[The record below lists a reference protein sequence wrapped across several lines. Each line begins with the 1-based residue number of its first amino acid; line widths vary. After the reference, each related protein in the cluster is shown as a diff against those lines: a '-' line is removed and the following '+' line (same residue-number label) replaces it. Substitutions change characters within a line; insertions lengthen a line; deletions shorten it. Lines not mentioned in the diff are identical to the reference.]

1 MGRCKGAGDHKGR
14 WLCKG
19 CAAPHVGEVARAQ
32 LPNGVRCYQQK
43 GVVLQRCAASIGL
56 LLSAAFVYLAHTA
69 VGERQRKAESLL
81 AASLF
86 FTLCHVA
93 ATNGKLPHEVE
104 SAAERE
110 AATAEAQAAA
120 ADEAAA
126 LSGIPAPNAPWA
138 DLQALMQQ
146 TLAEIKGSGRAGW
159 TDGRRCAAVDRRCGA
174 WQLGKTKEQ
183 QKSINGFKIKFRIEM
198 A

>member
-1 MGRCKGAGDHKGR
+1 M
-14 WLCKG
+14 
-19 CAAPHVGEVARAQ
+19 
-32 LPNGVRCYQQK
+32 
-43 GVVLQRCAASIGL
+43 GL
-56 LLSAAFVYLAHTA
+56 LLSAAFVYLAHTT
-69 VGERQRKAESLL
+69 VGERQRNAESLL

-138 DLQALMQQ
+138 DLQAFMQQ

-159 TDGRRCAAVDRRCGA
+159 IDGRRCAAVDRRCGA
-174 WQLGKTKEQ
+174 WQLGKT
-183 QKSINGFKIKFRIEM
+183 
-198 A
+198 

>member
-1 MGRCKGAGDHKGR
+1 MRSKHGTA
-14 WLCKG
+14 
-19 CAAPHVGEVARAQ
+19 
-32 LPNGVRCYQQK
+32 
-43 GVVLQRCAASIGL
+43 
-56 LLSAAFVYLAHTA
+56 A
-69 VGERQRKAESLL
+69 VGRICVSGPHNSGRKAKKSRVP
-81 AASLF
+81 SCSKLF

-138 DLQALMQQ
+138 DLQVFMQQ
-146 TLAEIKGSGRAGW
+146 TLAEIKGEQGGLMGGGTLLSIGAVGHGSWARLKS
-159 TDGRRCAAVDRRCGA
+159 RRSRLMG
-174 WQLGKTKEQ
+174 LKL
-183 QKSINGFKIKFRIEM
+183 SSP
-198 A
+198 